1 MEIQVFR
8 SPMKKLINPRMKV
21 YGMAM
26 VLTSILTVFML
37 YFLVNSISKYALW
50 VSAGIAAALFVA
62 GLVLIFL
69 CLKSDPHN
77 IHAFALTEAGDLYHI
92 TVGIPEF
99 VVPKSNMSDMFGL
112 GALSRDKTTSFTD
125 SADLAC
131 APDFEQR
138 VQEALIKG
146 ADGRKMEWK
155 DYNNRYSANAT
166 MVKMENPDV
175 EDFSLGCA
183 IIRYHLPTGTEPRRA
198 GLFKHNEGYDVILNH
213 IRSLN
218 KTGAASNK

>member
-1 MEIQVFR
+1 MDIQVFR
-8 SPMKKLINPRMKV
+8 SPRKKLINPRMKV
-21 YGMAM
+21 YGGAM
-26 VLTSILTVFML
+26 ILTSILTVFML
-37 YFLVNSISKYALW
+37 YFLMDRISANSLW
-50 VSAGIAAALFVA
+50 ITLGIAAVLFVT

-99 VVPKSNMSDMFGL
+99 VVYKSNLSDMFGL
-112 GALSRDKTTSFTD
+112 GALSRDKTTSFAD

-131 APDFEQR
+131 APDFAQR

-146 ADGRKMEWK
+146 AEGRKMEWK
-155 DYNNRYSANAT
+155 EYNNIYSATAT
-166 MVKMENPDV
+166 MVKMENPEV
-175 EDFSLGCA
+175 EAFSLGCA

-198 GLFKHNEGYDVILNH
+198 GLFKHNEGYDDLMKH
-213 IRSLN
+213 IQSLS

>member
-1 MEIQVFR
+1 
-8 SPMKKLINPRMKV
+8 MKV
-21 YGMAM
+21 YGTAM
-26 VLTSILTVFML
+26 VLTSILTAFML
-37 YFLVNSISKYALW
+37 YFLMYKISASALW
-50 VSAGIAAALFVA
+50 TTLGIAVALAVA
-62 GLVLIFL
+62 GLILIFL

-77 IHAFALTEAGDLYHI
+77 IHAFAMTEAGDLYHI

-99 VVPKSNMSDMFGL
+99 VVYKSNMSDMFGL
-112 GALSRDKTTSFTD
+112 GALSRDKTTSFSD

-155 DYNNRYSANAT
+155 EYNNIYSATAT
-166 MVKMENPDV
+166 MVKMENPEV
-175 EDFSLGCA
+175 EAFSLGCA
-183 IIRYHLPTGTEPRRA
+183 IIRYHLPTGTDPRRA
-198 GLFKHNEGYDVILNH
+198 GLFKHNEGYDVIMNH
-213 IRSLN
+213 IQSLS